1 MAYALR
7 LRRVAVANH
16 HRRQFPGND
25 FRLRFANHSRSFA
38 DAERVRFMLRLGI
51 LASTLPLLLLGVFAG
66 DAGTAPRPCIALGD
80 GAAELA
86 PAPWQ
91 AGLHVS
97 FTDDATRANVRVQI
111 VDAPDQADFTVVDD
125 IDAAE
130 PAGCDGGGRARLIA
144 ITPTPSGADPVILL
158 SRDRNADYR
167 IFVRS
172 RRITARE
179 AAALIVGA
187 HGTPPHVV
195 AALDGRS

>member
-1 MAYALR
+1 M
-7 LRRVAVANH
+7 
-16 HRRQFPGND
+16 
-25 FRLRFANHSRSFA
+25 LRF
-38 DAERVRFMLRLGI
+38 GI

-66 DAGTAPRPCIALGD
+66 GEASTAPRPCIALGD

-86 PAPWQ
+86 PSPWQ

-97 FTDDATRANVRVQI
+97 FTDDATRANVRVQL
-111 VDAPDQADFTVVDD
+111 VDTADQADFTVVDD

-130 PAGCDGGGRARLIA
+130 PAGCDGGGGPARLIA

-158 SRDRNADYR
+158 SRDGDADYR

-187 HGTPPHVV
+187 HGKPPHVV
-195 AALDGRS
+195 ASLDGRS